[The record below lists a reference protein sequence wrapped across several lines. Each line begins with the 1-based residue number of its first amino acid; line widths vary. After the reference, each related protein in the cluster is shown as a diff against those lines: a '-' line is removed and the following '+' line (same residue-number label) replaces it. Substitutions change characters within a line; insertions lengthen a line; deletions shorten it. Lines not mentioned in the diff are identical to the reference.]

1 MHKFLDKYP
10 LRDRNRTGQAQPGTS
25 PCRDD
30 VETTNLTE
38 DSEQL
43 TSVSTTAFSTSPSRM
58 HIEPPV
64 VAREQAE
71 THQIML
77 PAIVLEPQ
85 GKRPLDEYITCS
97 EDTIEPLLLAYESN
111 IVKAFVAGLRD
122 EEQKT
127 IVWRSLDDTA
137 WTWKVAF
144 EEISRIDRE
153 AREATTTT
161 NSEQPTTPQPR
172 TQNGRFAKKRRM

>member
-1 MHKFLDKYP
+1 
-10 LRDRNRTGQAQPGTS
+10 
-25 PCRDD
+25 
-30 VETTNLTE
+30 
-38 DSEQL
+38 
-43 TSVSTTAFSTSPSRM
+43 M

-64 VAREQAE
+64 VARKQAE

-77 PAIVLEPQ
+77 PTIVLEPQ
-85 GKRPLDEYITCS
+85 GKRPLDEYVTCS
-97 EDTIEPLLLAYESN
+97 EDTIVPLLLAYERN

-153 AREATTTT
+153 AIEATRTT
-161 NSEQPTTPQPR
+161 NSEQPTTPQSRTPQPRTPQPR
-172 TQNGRFAKKRRM
+172 TQNGRYAKKRRM